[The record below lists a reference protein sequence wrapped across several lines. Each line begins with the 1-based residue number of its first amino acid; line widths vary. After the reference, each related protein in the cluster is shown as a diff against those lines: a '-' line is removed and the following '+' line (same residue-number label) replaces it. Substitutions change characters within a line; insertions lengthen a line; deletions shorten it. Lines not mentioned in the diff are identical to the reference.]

1 MTPKHARQRN
11 TLATIVA
18 AAMAWTS
25 IQSAGHQTGVVQPP
39 VWGVRFA
46 DTVIATWP
54 DPAAIDPAKNGW
66 EYNTGIVL
74 FGMSKM
80 YDATK
85 DPRYLDYIK
94 RWVDG
99 YVNEQ
104 GVLGWDQART
114 HNLDYIQ
121 PGMLVLFL
129 YERTGDPS
137 TGRRRRPCARPS
149 TASRRTPTAASGT
162 RASTRTRCG
171 LTASTWASRFS

>member
-1 MTPKHARQRN
+1 
-11 TLATIVA
+11 VA
-18 AAMAWTS
+18 ALAWMS
-25 IQSAGHQTGVVQPP
+25 VQAAGRQPVAAHP
-39 VWGVRFA
+39 PGWGVRFA
-46 DTVIATWP
+46 DAVIATWP

-99 YVNEQ
+99 YVNDQ

-121 PGMLVLFL
+121 PGMLGLFL
-129 YERTGDPS
+129 YERTGDPD
-137 TGRRRRPCARPS
+137 TGPPRRRCATRS
-149 TASRRTPTAASGT
+149 TAFRRTRTAATGT
-162 RASTRTRCG
+162 KVTTPTRCG
-171 LTASTWASRFS
+171 STASTWESRFS